1 LILARRNGINVRYT
15 RRSRPFAGQFVGFAQ
30 IPAPARAENAFAAIR
45 PACGYRRNDA
55 DRRGPGHC
63 AARRWPG
70 WATRILAGYRI
81 AGYAMVGDRL
91 RRGGGR
97 ADTRPV
103 IGAAFSV
110 TLASAQGGDDI
121 AFACLFRDVQ
131 PALLRYLHVITP
143 DAEDVAGETWL
154 QVVKGL
160 PGFRGG
166 EEAFRAWL
174 FTIARHRAVDAGR
187 SRSRRP
193 DVPLDLTEAL
203 EQQTV
208 PDAADLAM
216 EAISTRWVLALVKKL
231 PRDHAEIVILR
242 VVAGLEAADVARIV
256 GKTPGAVRVTAHRA
270 LRRLAEL
277 AELAGVTH

>member
-1 LILARRNGINVRYT
+1 
-15 RRSRPFAGQFVGFAQ
+15 
-30 IPAPARAENAFAAIR
+30 
-45 PACGYRRNDA
+45 
-55 DRRGPGHC
+55 
-63 AARRWPG
+63 
-70 WATRILAGYRI
+70 
-81 AGYAMVGDRL
+81 MVGDRL
-91 RRGGGR
+91 RRGAAR

-103 IGAAFSV
+103 IGAAFSI
-110 TLASAQGGDDI
+110 TLASAQGGDEI

-131 PALLRYLHVITP
+131 PVLLRYLRVITP
-143 DAEDVAGETWL
+143 DAEDVAGDTWL
-154 QVVKGL
+154 QVVKSL

-193 DVPLDLTEAL
+193 DVPMAATETL
-203 EQQTV
+203 EQRAA
-208 PDAADLAM
+208 PDAADEAL
-216 EAISTRWVLALVKKL
+216 EAISTRWAVELIRSL
-231 PRDHAEIVILR
+231 PREHAEIIMLR

-277 AELAGVTH
+277 AERAGVTH